1 MAVDGITLEHI
12 QHVRRE
18 ADCLFDRAS
27 VDAALDRLADEIRGV
42 LEHTNPLIL
51 CVMNGALIPLG
62 HLLTRLDFPLQVD
75 YVHASRYRGE
85 NAGAELN
92 WVAYP
97 SISLAARHVLIFDD
111 IHDEG
116 TTLCGLIQWCHSQGA
131 ETVHS
136 AVLATKQHARKA
148 CPPADFSGLD
158 LPDRYVFG
166 YGMDYKEYLRE
177 APGIYAVKGL

>member
-1 MAVDGITLEHI
+1 MSQAIDLAHI
-12 QHVRRE
+12 QQVREE

-27 VDAALDRLADEIRGV
+27 VDAALDRLADEIHAV
-42 LEHTNPLIL
+42 LAQTNPVIL

-62 HLLTRLDFPLQVD
+62 HLLTRLNFPLQVD

-85 NAGAELN
+85 TAGADLN

-97 SISLAARHVLIFDD
+97 SISLEGRHVLIFDD

-116 TTLCGLIQWCHSQGA
+116 STLCALIQWCHRQGV

-136 AVLATKQHARKA
+136 AVLATKQHDRKT

-177 APGIYAVKGL
+177 APGIFAVKGM